1 MKKKESILIA
11 LFISVT
17 QLCIAQTNKTDE
29 LKNLVNASFNHF
41 PKIAEVDNSILIAQE
56 KIKLTELNKQPD
68 FTADAAYSYVKPKIE
83 LPINGNKFQFAPVNN
98 FNAALNGTYT
108 LVDFGRL
115 KAALQQSKNE
125 LTFAKHNKE
134 LVQHQLAYQVANIY
148 YYSIYIK
155 KAIEIQDTILNTL
168 AENKRII
175 ESQLKNGTALE
186 IDLLSIQSSID
197 AEENRKTELRTMLR
211 KQEILMEYATGT
223 KSITGSSFD
232 LGILN
237 IEIDKMQLSNPE
249 LTLAQDKVD
258 QAKQDISIVSM
269 KYRPVM
275 GLRASMGTRNGYI
288 PNISEMRFNYLGGL
302 SFSMPIYNGGKI
314 KQQVK
319 LQEKLADQQSL
330 SLESMKKTLEKD
342 INQSLEEFKSAKER
356 LSRSNSQIEVA
367 RTANKLAMSKLR
379 NGTGT
384 HLETT
389 TANTNLQRTLLNQ
402 LQLEYQVCNAQ
413 LEVARLSGKKFW

>member
-1 MKKKESILIA
+1 MKKKVSIVFVWLIS
-11 LFISVT
+11 LI
-17 QLCIAQTNKTDE
+17 QLLNAQTNKTDE

-41 PKIAEVDNSILIAQE
+41 PKMAEVDNTILVAQE

-68 FTADAAYSYVKPKIE
+68 FTADASYAYVKPKIE
-83 LPINGNKFQFAPVNN
+83 LPINGNTFQFAPVNN

-108 LVDFGRL
+108 FLDFGRL
-115 KAALQQSKNE
+115 KAALQQSNNE

-168 AENKRII
+168 AENKHII

-197 AEENRKTELRTMLR
+197 AEENRKTELKTMLR
-211 KQEILMEYATGT
+211 KQEILMEYATGV

-232 LGILN
+232 LGALN
-237 IEIDKMQLSNPE
+237 IEINKMELSNPE

-258 QAKQDISIVSM
+258 QAKQDVSIVSM
-269 KYRPVM
+269 KYRPVV

-319 LQEKLADQQSL
+319 LQEKLVDQQSL
-330 SLESMKKTLEKD
+330 LMESMKKTLEKD
-342 INQSLEEFKSAKER
+342 LSQSMEELKSAKER

-367 RTANKLAMSKLR
+367 KTANRLAMSKLK

-384 HLETT
+384 HIETT
-389 TANTNLQRTLLNQ
+389 SANTNLQRTLLNQ
-402 LQLEYQVCNAQ
+402 LQLEYQVCSAK
-413 LEVARLSGKKFW
+413 LEAARLSGKKFW

>member
-1 MKKKESILIA
+1 MKKKEKMLIVLFVVFTQTLIA
-11 LFISVT
+11 QS
-17 QLCIAQTNKTDE
+17 NKIEE
-29 LKNLVNASFNHF
+29 LKTLVNASFTHF
-41 PKIAEVDNSILIAQE
+41 PKIAEVDNAIVIAEE
-56 KIKLTELNKQPD
+56 KIKLTELNRQPD
-68 FTADAAYSYVKPKIE
+68 FTADASYSYIKPKIE

-115 KAALQQSKNE
+115 KAAIQQSKNE
-125 LTFAKHNKE
+125 LTLAQHNKE
-134 LVQHQLAYQVANIY
+134 LIQHQLAYQIANIY
-148 YYSIYIK
+148 YYFIYVK
-155 KAIEIQDTILNTL
+155 KAIAIQDTILNTL

-197 AEENRKTELRTMLR
+197 AEENRKTELTTLLR
-211 KQEILMEYATGT
+211 KQEIMMEYATGM
-223 KSITGSSFD
+223 KSVTGSSFD
-232 LGILN
+232 MGSLN
-237 IEIDKMQLSNPE
+237 IEINNLPLNNPE
-249 LTLAQDKVD
+249 LMIAKDRLD
-258 QAKQDISIVSM
+258 QARQDVSIVSM
-269 KYRPVM
+269 KYKPIM

-288 PNISEMRFNYLGGL
+288 PNINEMRFNYLGGL

-314 KQQVK
+314 RQQVK
-319 LQEKLADQQSL
+319 LQEKLANQQSL
-330 SLESMKKTLEKD
+330 SLESMKKTVQKD
-342 INQSLEEFKSAKER
+342 INQSLEDLKSAKER

-367 RTANKLAMSKLR
+367 RAANKLAMSKLK

-402 LQLEYQVCNAQ
+402 LQLEFQVCNAQ
-413 LEVARLSGKKFW
+413 LEVARLTGKKFW

>member
-1 MKKKESILIA
+1 MKKNTSILFV
-11 LFISVT
+11 LMSSLT
-17 QLCIAQTNKTDE
+17 QLLIAQSTTPDE
-29 LKNLVNASFNHF
+29 LKNLITASFNHF
-41 PKIAEVDNSILIAQE
+41 PKIAEVDNAIIIAQE

-68 FTADAAYSYVKPKIE
+68 LTADAAYSYVKPKIE
-83 LPINGNKFQFAPVNN
+83 LPINGNTFQFAPVNN
-98 FNAALNGTYT
+98 FNAALNGSYT
-108 LVDFGRL
+108 LLDFGRL
-115 KAALQQSKNE
+115 KAAVQQSKNE
-125 LTFAKHNKE
+125 LTIAKHNKD

-148 YYSIYIK
+148 FYSIYIK
-155 KAIEIQDTILNTL
+155 KAIEIQDIILNTL
-168 AENKRII
+168 SENKRIL
-175 ESQLKNGTALE
+175 ESQIKNGTALE

-197 AEENRKTELRTMLR
+197 AEENRKTELKTMLR
-211 KQEILMEYATGT
+211 KQEILMEYATGI
-223 KSITGSSFD
+223 KSVSGNSFE
-232 LGILN
+232 LGTLLN
-237 IEIDKMQLSNPE
+237 EINKIEISNPE

-258 QAKQDISIVSM
+258 QAKQDVSIVSM

-288 PNISEMRFNYLGGL
+288 PNINEMRFNYLGGI
-302 SFSMPIYNGGKI
+302 SFSVPIYNGGKI

-319 LQEKLADQQSL
+319 LQEKLADQQTL

-342 INQSLEEFKSAKER
+342 LNQSLEELNSAKER

-367 RTANKLAMSKLR
+367 KTADKLAMSKLK

-402 LQLEYQVCNAQ
+402 LQLQFQVCNAQ

>member
-1 MKKKESILIA
+1 MKKKVSIL
-11 LFISVT
+11 FGVMSVFA
-17 QLCIAQTNKTDE
+17 QLLIGQNNSSDE

-41 PKIAEVDNSILIAQE
+41 PKIAEVDNAIIIAQE

-83 LPINGNKFQFAPVNN
+83 LPINGNTFQFAPVNN
-98 FNAALNGTYT
+98 FNAALNGSYT
-108 LVDFGRL
+108 LLDFGRL
-115 KAALQQSKNE
+115 KAAVQQSKNE
-125 LTFAKHNKE
+125 LTIAKHNKD
-134 LVQHQLAYQVANIY
+134 LVQHQLAYQIANIY
-148 YYSIYIK
+148 FYSIYIK
-155 KAIEIQDTILNTL
+155 KAIEIQDIILNTL
-168 AENKRII
+168 SENKRIL
-175 ESQLKNGTALE
+175 ESQIKNGTALE
-186 IDLLSIQSSID
+186 IDVLSIQSNID
-197 AEENRKTELRTMLR
+197 AEENRKTELKTMLR
-211 KQEILMEYATGT
+211 KQEILMEYATGVKSVAGNSFELGALLNEIT
-223 KSITGSSFD
+223 K
-232 LGILN
+232 
-237 IEIDKMQLSNPE
+237 IEISNPE

-258 QAKQDISIVSM
+258 QAKQDVSIVSM
-269 KYRPVM
+269 KYRPIM

-288 PNISEMRFNYLGGL
+288 PNISEMRFNYLGGV

-319 LQEKLADQQSL
+319 LQEKLADQQTL

-342 INQSLEEFKSAKER
+342 LNQSLEELNSAKER

-367 RTANKLAMSKLR
+367 KTANKLAMSKLK

-389 TANTNLQRTLLNQ
+389 TANTNLQRSLLNQ
-402 LQLEYQVCNAQ
+402 LQLQFQVCNAQ

>member
-197 AEENRKTELRTMLR
+197 TEENRKTELRTMLR

-389 TANTNLQRTLLNQ
+389 NANTNLQRTLLNQ

>member
-1 MKKKESILIA
+1 MKKNTSILFV
-11 LFISVT
+11 LMSSLT
-17 QLCIAQTNKTDE
+17 QLLIAQSTTPDE
-29 LKNLVNASFNHF
+29 LKNLITASFNHF
-41 PKIAEVDNSILIAQE
+41 PKIAEVDNAIIIAQE

-68 FTADAAYSYVKPKIE
+68 LTADAAYSYVKPKIE
-83 LPINGNKFQFAPVNN
+83 LPINGNTFQFAPVNN
-98 FNAALNGTYT
+98 FNAALNGSYT
-108 LVDFGRL
+108 LLDFGRL
-115 KAALQQSKNE
+115 KAAVQQSKNE
-125 LTFAKHNKE
+125 LTIAKHNKD

-148 YYSIYIK
+148 FYSIYIK
-155 KAIEIQDTILNTL
+155 KAIEIQDIILNTL
-168 AENKRII
+168 SENKRIL
-175 ESQLKNGTALE
+175 ESQIKNGTALE

-197 AEENRKTELRTMLR
+197 AEENRKTELKTMLR
-211 KQEILMEYATGT
+211 KQEILMEYATGI
-223 KSITGSSFD
+223 KSVSGNSFE
-232 LGILN
+232 LGTLLN
-237 IEIDKMQLSNPE
+237 EINKIEISNPE

-258 QAKQDISIVSM
+258 QAKQDVSIVSM

-288 PNISEMRFNYLGGL
+288 PNINEMRFNYLGGI
-302 SFSMPIYNGGKI
+302 SFSVPIYNGGKI

-319 LQEKLADQQSL
+319 LQEKLADQQTL

-342 INQSLEEFKSAKER
+342 LNQSLEELNSAKER

-367 RTANKLAMSKLR
+367 KTANKLAMSKLK

-402 LQLEYQVCNAQ
+402 LQLQFQVCNAQ